1 MVQQVR
7 GLVKTVLHGVFL
19 ALDFVPAMLSGFG
32 RLEPVYLL
40 FAQAFALVP
49 GIIGDY
55 LRIAYYKL
63 TLEECALDSRIQFG
77 SFFVHPQAKVGHG
90 VYIGCYCV
98 LGRAEIGDRTQ
109 ISSGVHILSGR
120 RQHARG
126 EDGRILGSAEG
137 EFTAV
142 SIGADCWIGAAA
154 IVMAEVGAGSTV
166 GAGSVVVQPI
176 PERCVAVGSPARV
189 LKGPEGIVRS

>member
-1 MVQQVR
+1 MR
-7 GLVKTVLHGVFL
+7 KLVKNVLHGVFL
-19 ALDFVPAMLSGFG
+19 ALAFVPALLCGFG
-32 RLEPVYLL
+32 RVEPVYLL
-40 FAQAFALVP
+40 FAQAFAMAP

-55 LRIAYYKL
+55 LRIAYYHL

-90 VYIGCYCV
+90 VYMGCYCV
-98 LGRAEIGDRTQ
+98 LGRTKIGDRTQ

-126 EDGRILGSAEG
+126 EDGRILGSEKG
-137 EFTAV
+137 NFTSV
-142 SIGADCWIGAAA
+142 SIGPDCWIGAAA

-166 GAGSVVVQPI
+166 GAGSVVVKPI
-176 PERCVAVGSPARV
+176 PEGCVAVGSPARV
-189 LKGPEGIVRS
+189 VQAKSGSGDI